1 MSCSSAFFPSKG
13 ADFLTNV
20 ALHGIHN
27 GMSYHSWEHC
37 VILSFST
44 CVICNGIVYPFSAA
58 VQCLNCRKRAHRL
71 CCTKCS
77 SDICSAFGLKLCSSD
92 STFITSATQINT
104 SNVFIIEKTG
114 LRKSWNSILAD
125 LRREFLYDN
134 HRFHNW
140 NSFNLKNVYRLEELC
155 KSLLCDPSTFVGKT
169 AVVCISIFMNLRF
182 SRFED
187 LCIHGRYCLDMVS
200 SAVVQE
206 IEREYSIDADTMI
219 VVSAVDQYIMSSCAC
234 KLYRRMMS
242 ACKLVTKFD
251 DSKLVEVVCGNK
263 HPDFLISGT
272 RIEDHMSS
280 YIMPLTIEVSA
291 LKKCTLLSKLLHQI
305 TDESIEED
313 DTSSVASMNHVYRID
328 ADKLLPKVARVIEE
342 SLCCDPTINWQA
354 ECKYM
359 ISMCSERFLLG
370 DEGYSLATIMQALK
384 VVSRSRNY

>member
-1 MSCSSAFFPSKG
+1 
-13 ADFLTNV
+13 
-20 ALHGIHN
+20 
-27 GMSYHSWEHC
+27 
-37 VILSFST
+37 
-44 CVICNGIVYPFSAA
+44 
-58 VQCLNCRKRAHRL
+58 
-71 CCTKCS
+71 
-77 SDICSAFGLKLCSSD
+77 
-92 STFITSATQINT
+92 
-104 SNVFIIEKTG
+104 
-114 LRKSWNSILAD
+114 
-125 LRREFLYDN
+125 
-134 HRFHNW
+134 
-140 NSFNLKNVYRLEELC
+140 
-155 KSLLCDPSTFVGKT
+155 
-169 AVVCISIFMNLRF
+169 
-182 SRFED
+182 
-187 LCIHGRYCLDMVS
+187 
-200 SAVVQE
+200 
-206 IEREYSIDADTMI
+206 
-219 VVSAVDQYIMSSCAC
+219 
-234 KLYRRMMS
+234 MS